1 LKKNPKVRLGFKAVD
16 EIKSHPFFKVIDWK
30 KALQREMVPP
40 FVPKFENPLDT
51 SNFAVEF
58 TSMNKED
65 SPANSVN
72 GAIFKGFSY
81 VDLTESPPG

>member
-1 LKKNPKVRLGFKAVD
+1 MKKNPKIRLGFKSVED
-16 EIKSHPFFKVIDWK
+16 IKKHPFFKKVNWEV
-30 KALQREMVPP
+30 ALDRGMIPP

-58 TSMNKED
+58 TAMPKED
-65 SPANSVN
+65 SPTILLTD
-72 GAIFKGFSY
+72 AIFKGFSY